1 MGARVYQCQEL
12 NRIGWADLAGIRMGT
27 AEGVSV
33 KTVRVLPGFRKG
45 FEVFPNSLGRA
56 TLFGS
61 SPLN

>member
-12 NRIGWADLAGIRMGT
+12 NRVSCNDQVRIRMGT

-33 KTVRVLPGFRKG
+33 KTARVLPGFRKG
-45 FEVFPNSLGRA
+45 FGVFPNSLGRA